1 MNEERTD
8 EATRTTQLPP
18 REDAPQQVA
27 PGDAPTTAPA
37 AAPQAPASAPQ
48 PDHTRAMG
56 TRVIP
61 VTATEP
67 APQPSHD
74 EAIARLER
82 GLRQSRIIMALL
94 AVAVVALLAVVILLA
109 SGVLDPSAQAPSQG
123 ATIQTP
129 QGAQPDGQ
137 DGEDADSSLGGV
149 IIDGLL
155 GGDEED
161 SQGNGQVQIN
171 PDGEAGSGTNT
182 GAGVAG
188 ADRLMAADIVDIV
201 GEKWS
206 NAQRI
211 LEALGVDVNELVVIT
226 DDGGRVI
233 NASNW
238 TVTRVVDLV
247 GQDAVAVYLRHDI
260 DLNPLNWLGSIDLG
274 W

>member
-8 EATRTTQLPP
+8 EATRTTQPPP
-18 REDAPQQVA
+18 REDAP
-27 PGDAPTTAPA
+27 GEAPT
-37 AAPQAPASAPQ
+37 SAPQ

-61 VTATEP
+61 VAAAEP

-94 AVAVVALLAVVILLA
+94 AVAVVALLALVILLA
-109 SGVLDPSAQAPSQG
+109 SGVLNPSAQSPSQG
-123 ATIQTP
+123 ATTQTP
-129 QGAQPDGQ
+129 QGAQDG
-137 DGEDADSSLGGV
+137 DVVIGGV
-149 IIDGLL
+149 AEDDG
-155 GGDEED
+155 GG
-161 SQGNGQVQIN
+161 SQGDGQVQIN
-171 PDGEAGSGTNT
+171 PGGQSGSGTDAG
-182 GAGVAG
+182 GAGADD
-188 ADRLMAADIVDIV
+188 ADPDRLMAADIVDIV

-206 NAQRI
+206 SAQHI

-226 DDGGRVI
+226 DDGGMVI

-247 GQDAVAVYLRHDI
+247 GQDAIAVYLRHDN
-260 DLNPLNWLGSIDLG
+260 DFNPLNWLGSIDFG